1 MPNEDNTQQMSNS
14 NSQVIAAIR
23 SLEDRFET
31 RFTGVEARL
40 ASVEE
45 IIVARLNTTR
55 PLDQEVLARL
65 NELAAGQAAMREE
78 ITAIREE
85 QAAMR
90 EEQAAM
96 RADYERF
103 REETDENFRRM
114 IERQDIL
121 NNDNLDIRL
130 EHRNLGK
137 RISRLEE
144 TRT

>member
-23 SLEDRFET
+23 SLEDRVAN
-31 RFTGVEARL
+31 VEQ
-40 ASVEE
+40 

-55 PLDQEVLARL
+55 PLDQELLARL
-65 NELAAGQAAMREE
+65 DELVTGQ
-78 ITAIREE
+78 TVIREE

-90 EEQAAM
+90 AEQAAM

-103 REETDENFRRM
+103 REETDENFRKI

-121 NNDNLDIRL
+121 NNDNLDLRL
-130 EHRNLGK
+130 EHRRQSK

-144 TRT
+144 AHTK

>member
-23 SLEDRFET
+23 SLEDRVAN
-31 RFTGVEARL
+31 VEQ
-40 ASVEE
+40 

-55 PLDQEVLARL
+55 PLDQELLARL
-65 NELAAGQAAMREE
+65 DELVTGQ
-78 ITAIREE
+78 TVIREE

-90 EEQAAM
+90 AEQAAMRAEQAAM

-103 REETDENFRRM
+103 REETDENFRKI

-121 NNDNLDIRL
+121 NNDNLDLRL
-130 EHRNLGK
+130 EHRRQSK

-144 TRT
+144 AHTK